1 MPSATHAGAQERA
14 MSLRLRINLLITV
27 LMAAFALALGKI
39 AIDDARS
46 SIHEEIEAGTKVTVQ
61 MLSAVVLVGELSGS
75 SRQFILG
82 FLQRLGRVRA
92 NDIRVYDAT
101 GGPPVY
107 QSPPSRYKEGRFA
120 PAWYAALVA
129 PHIAPT
135 SILLPG
141 ARLEI
146 VPEPSRAT
154 LDAWDD
160 VVRLLVLGGLFLVLA
175 NLLVFWYVSR
185 SLRPIGQIQRALSA
199 MEGGRFDVA
208 IPELRLP
215 ELRRIGEAF
224 NRMAGALGEKTAEN
238 RRLALALR
246 QSSDAILIHEPDGR
260 IAFWNP
266 AAGRLFG
273 YREHDIMGK
282 SLLMLAPATRR
293 SEVERHLDAIARREA
308 IDTTNT
314 RLVDQEGR
322 EIDVSLSAAP
332 VFDPDSNR
340 GGIVILRDL
349 SAQLHAQ
356 AMENELR
363 QNRELARVV
372 EAERSVIAQELHDEL
387 AQCVTAIGSIAE
399 FIGRRSEA
407 AMPDV
412 RAAAQNVKEIA
423 GRIYDGMHSIVRR
436 LRPTRLDALGLARA
450 LEEIVASGAARHP
463 GVECTLA
470 IEGDVDALGE
480 AVNVTIYRL
489 VQEALTNVVRHANA
503 TRAVVTIRREDDVVR
518 ASIRDD
524 GHGRVDPAAE
534 SGFGL
539 AGMRQRIA
547 ALGGSL
553 SVDGTPGVGT
563 EVRAVIPLAA
573 H

>member
-1 MPSATHAGAQERA
+1 

-39 AIDDARS
+39 VIDDARS

-135 SILLPG
+135 TIVLPG

-160 VVRLLVLGGLFLVLA
+160 VVRLLVLGGLFFVVA

-185 SLRPIGQIQRALSA
+185 SLRPIAQIQRALSA
-199 MEGGRFDVA
+199 MGAGRFDIAV
-208 IPELRLP
+208 PPFRLP
-215 ELRRIGEAF
+215 ELRRIGEAI
-224 NRMAGALGEKTAEN
+224 NRMAHALGEKIAEN
-238 RRLALALR
+238 RRLALAVR

-266 AAGRLFG
+266 AAERLFG
-273 YREHDIMGK
+273 YREQDILGR
-282 SLLMLAPATRR
+282 SLLLLAPAARR

-314 RLVDQEGR
+314 RRVDQEGR

-340 GGIVILRDL
+340 VVGGIVILRDL

-356 AMENELR
+356 AVENELR

-399 FIGRRSEA
+399 FIGRRTES

-423 GRIYDGMHSIVRR
+423 GRIYDGMHGIVRR
-436 LRPTRLDALGLARA
+436 LRPTRLDALGLGRA

-470 IEGDVDALGE
+470 IEGDVAALGE
-480 AVNVTIYRL
+480 AANVTIYRL
-489 VQEALTNVVRHANA
+489 VQEALTNVVRHADA
-503 TRAVVTIRREDDVVR
+503 TRAVVTIRREDAVVR
-518 ASIRDD
+518 ASIRDN
-524 GHGRVDPAAE
+524 GHGRVDAVTE
-534 SGFGL
+534 TGFGL
-539 AGMRQRIA
+539 AGMRERVA

-553 SVDGTPGVGT
+553 SIDGTPGVGT
-563 EVRAVIPLAA
+563 EVRAVIPVAA

>member
-1 MPSATHAGAQERA
+1 

-27 LMAAFALALGKI
+27 LMAAFALALGRI
-39 AIDDARS
+39 VIDDARS

-135 SILLPG
+135 TIVLPG

-160 VVRLLVLGGLFLVLA
+160 VVRLLVLGGLFFVMA

-185 SLRPIGQIQRALSA
+185 SLRPIAQIQRSLSA
-199 MEGGRFDVA
+199 MGAGRFDVTV
-208 IPELRLP
+208 PQFRLP
-215 ELRRIGEAF
+215 ELRRIGEAI
-224 NRMAGALGEKTAEN
+224 NRMAHALGEKTAED
-238 RRLALALR
+238 RRLALAVR
-246 QSSDAILIHEPDGR
+246 QSSEAILIHEPDGR

-266 AAGRLFG
+266 AAERLFG
-273 YREHDIMGK
+273 YREEDIMGR
-282 SLLMLAPATRR
+282 SLLLLAPAARR
-293 SEVERHLDAIARREA
+293 GEVERHLDAIARREA

-314 RLVDQEGR
+314 RRVDQQGR

-340 GGIVILRDL
+340 VVGGIVILRDL

-356 AMENELR
+356 AVESELR

-387 AQCVTAIGSIAE
+387 AQCVTAIGSIAQ
-399 FIGRRSEA
+399 FIGRRTET

-423 GRIYDGMHSIVRR
+423 GRIYDGMHGIVRR
-436 LRPTRLDALGLARA
+436 LRPTRLDALGLALA

-480 AVNVTIYRL
+480 AANVTIYRL
-489 VQEALTNVVRHANA
+489 VQEALTNVVRHADA
-503 TRAVVTIRREDDVVR
+503 TRAVVTIRREDAVVR
-518 ASIRDD
+518 ASIRDN
-524 GHGRVDPAAE
+524 GHGRVGAAAE
-534 SGFGL
+534 TGFGL
-539 AGMRQRIA
+539 AGMRERVA

-553 SVDGTPGVGT
+553 SIDGTPGVGT
-563 EVRAVIPLAA
+563 EVRAVIPVAA